1 MIYRHKVTGAII
13 DSPCVISGGQWV
25 IDGETTGE
33 DIAGAGLDDN
43 TGLGEGAESKSK
55 SDEGSIPESIDTNI
69 GVNLDDIT
77 KKDIMQ
83 ELDALGIKYNPKDNK
98 ATLYALLG

>member
-1 MIYRHKVTGAII
+1 MRYIHKTTRAII
-13 DSPCVISGGQWV
+13 DSPCVISGGQWILEDDEPIV
-25 IDGETTGE
+25 ENNKIDS
-33 DIAGAGLDDN
+33 GAGKNTAIDIKLDEDTTDSN
-43 TGLGEGAESKSK
+43 T
-55 SDEGSIPESIDTNI
+55 
-69 GVNLDDIT
+69 GVNLDDIK